1 MKERESIWDDWVTK
15 GRERRRE
22 ETKEKTTKDIERGDK
37 KRKERRGEQH
47 IK

>member
-1 MKERESIWDDWVTK
+1 MGLLGDQGQRD
-15 GRERRRE
+15 RRE
-22 ETKEKTTKDIERGDK
+22 ETKEKATKDIERGDK